1 MNKKANNWV
10 ENVLL
15 PDLFAKY
22 QARDKHY
29 PTIIVSDKQAIC
41 VESIG
46 MTQKSIGGGL
56 LGGHTVF
63 YKVGY
68 WEGREIQLSARGQY
82 HFLSFGMT
90 TEEQE
95 EAAKEAEKSEF
106 QREKEMAE
114 RVTAR
119 KNNGGSVKAW
129 EAMIKKY
136 RANIENCIVDII
148 DYEEN
153 EPDNPFLPLMRKQLE
168 KAQAILDILN
178 K

>member
-1 MNKKANNWV
+1 MGKKANNWV

-29 PTIIVSDKQAIC
+29 PSIIISDKQAACIDNIT
-41 VESIG
+41 V
-46 MTQKSIGGGL
+46 QRSIGGGL
-56 LGGHTVF
+56 LGGRTVF

-68 WEGREIQLSARGQY
+68 WQGREIQLMTRGRY

-90 TEEQE
+90 KEEGE

-119 KNNGGSVKAW
+119 KNNGGSVRAW
-129 EAMIKKY
+129 EVMVKKY
-136 RANIENCIVDII
+136 RAAVETQMTDIT

-153 EPDNPFLPLMRKQLE
+153 ESNNPFLPLMRKQLE
-168 KAQAILDILN
+168 KSKKILEILN